1 MPERNVSQAIS
12 APPLLPRKP
21 LRGLYAV
28 TPDCTD
34 DDWLVSAVGAAITGG
49 ASIVQYRNKA
59 ADEAIRQRQARRLV
73 EACHPRGIPLIVND
87 SIDLAAAV
95 GAAGV
100 HLGKGDPDPAQA
112 RERLGPRALIG
123 ASCYDDLELA
133 ARVFGVA
140 DHVAFGSVFGST
152 VKPDTVRA
160 PLGILAGA
168 RARGWNVVAIGGIDA
183 SNAHQAITAGA
194 DAVAVITAL
203 FGAPGRPVGEIERAA
218 RELVAAIAG
227 IPARD

>member
-1 MPERNVSQAIS
+1 MPEKDVSLATS
-12 APPLLPRKP
+12 NPPLLPRKP

-28 TPDCTD
+28 TPECMD
-34 DDWLVSAVGAAITGG
+34 DDWLLKAVGAAITGG
-49 ASIVQYRNKA
+49 ASIVQYRNKG
-59 ADEAIRQRQARRLV
+59 ADEATQHRQARLLV
-73 EACHPRGIPLIVND
+73 QACQPRGIPLVVND
-87 SIDLAAAV
+87 SVDVALAA

-100 HLGKGDPDPAQA
+100 HLGKGDSDPALA

-123 ASCYDDLELA
+123 VSCYDDLELA
-133 ARVFGVA
+133 ERVSGTA
-140 DHVAFGSVFGST
+140 DHVAFGSLFGST

-160 PLGILAGA
+160 SLDSLSVA

-203 FGAPGRPVGEIERAA
+203 FGAPGRPVGEIQRAA

-227 IPARD
+227 IPARG